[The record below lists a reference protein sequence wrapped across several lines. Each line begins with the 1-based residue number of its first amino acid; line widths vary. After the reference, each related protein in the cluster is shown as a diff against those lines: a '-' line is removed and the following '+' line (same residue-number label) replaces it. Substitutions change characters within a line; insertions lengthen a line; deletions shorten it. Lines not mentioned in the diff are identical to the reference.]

1 MSQLHPLV
9 PFTDCPQHNKPSGGG
24 DFGYSHSGASSGG
37 AYTGTAPPT
46 SYQPGGQHN
55 SAPQSQHGYGSP
67 SPAQQHGGYGGQQQ
81 HGSQHGSP
89 AGQYG
94 GGQQQHGQ
102 GQGQG
107 QYGSQAGYGGQPQQQ
122 QHGGY
127 GTPGPGGYGAQG
139 EHILYHPA
147 SQNINQFQ
155 QLATEVLHPRAAKAI
170 MAAPRTTTTTSTTS
184 TEARHTRT
192 RDLQARAATVAL
204 HPEVMV
210 VSTAVRLVAM
220 AASRE
225 DMAAHSS
232 PGGSLTRIP

>member
-1 MSQLHPLV
+1 MVGSSSMALSTALLQASTEVGSSSMGRARAKASMAHRPDTVVNPSSSSTAATEPPVLV
-9 PFTDCPQHNKPSGGG
+9 
-24 DFGYSHSGASSGG
+24 A
-37 AYTGTAPPT
+37 TA
-46 SYQPGGQHN
+46 HK
-55 SAPQSQHGYGSP
+55 
-67 SPAQQHGGYGGQQQ
+67 
-81 HGSQHGSP
+81 
-89 AGQYG
+89 
-94 GGQQQHGQ
+94 
-102 GQGQG
+102 
-107 QYGSQAGYGGQPQQQ
+107 
-122 QHGGY
+122 
-127 GTPGPGGYGAQG
+127 
-139 EHILYHPA
+139 
-147 SQNINQFQ
+147 
-155 QLATEVLHPRAAKAI
+155 LATEVLHPRAAKAI